1 MLNTICDVTRVQ
13 VHVTVL
19 DINDN
24 RPLFG
29 EATYSVD
36 VWENTTVGSA
46 VLTVS
51 AVDLDQDKRLFYTIH
66 SVMDQASRGKFT
78 INLQS
83 GT

>member
-1 MLNTICDVTRVQ
+1 M
-13 VHVTVL
+13 TVL

-29 EATYSVD
+29 ESTYSVD
-36 VWENTTVGSA
+36 VMENVTVGAA

-66 SVMDQASRGKFT
+66 SVMDQASRGKFH
-78 INLQS
+78 INSQT